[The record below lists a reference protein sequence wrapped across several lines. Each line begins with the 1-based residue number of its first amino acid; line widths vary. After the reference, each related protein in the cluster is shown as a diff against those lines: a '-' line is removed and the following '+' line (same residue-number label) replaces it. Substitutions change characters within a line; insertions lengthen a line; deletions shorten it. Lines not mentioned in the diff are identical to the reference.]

1 MGIGG
6 RAAAAVLARAR
17 GLRGTLVGLAM
28 LPALALAADPQVA
41 AVVDNPDPVAAGGTY
56 TYTVRVD
63 NNALDA
69 AASTRLSF
77 SVPAGA
83 VFVSASPTPPPSSRA
98 PIWPWR

>member
-1 MGIGG
+1 
-6 RAAAAVLARAR
+6 
-17 GLRGTLVGLAM
+17 M

-69 AASTRLSF
+69 AANTRLSF

-98 PIWPWR
+98 PICPWP